1 MLQLYHPLT
10 CTALILLLLLSL
22 APPPSLSTLS
32 RQITNYH
39 KSTKVATV
47 VYENTSDVWEGSMK
61 LDLKMLNGGPSS
73 GELLGRGK
81 SRMHCRPYAIY
92 KPRAARVGTS
102 LGEAIAAQQ
111 EA

>member
-1 MLQLYHPLT
+1 MLQLYHPLI
-10 CTALILLLLLSL
+10 CTSLSLLLSLSL

-47 VYENTSDVWEGSMK
+47 VYENTDVREGSMK

>member
-10 CTALILLLLLSL
+10 CTALILLLSLSL
-22 APPPSLSTLS
+22 APPPSLFTLS

-47 VYENTSDVWEGSMK
+47 VYENTDVREGSMK